1 MPFLYSYRDT
11 DIYTHHSLT
20 PSPSAHEF
28 PMHAHEWLEILY
40 FISGK
45 GNYLVEGNQYPL
57 EPGDV
62 FILRPAEMHKLDI
75 DPSVPYERI
84 VIHFSPEL
92 LKDLDPDKNL
102 LRPFFDRP
110 LGQFNRYSSVDD
122 AAGLLRS
129 AFAAFD
135 FRQVSDVRLNLIG
148 RLIMLLTVM
157 DNLHGKTQTHAPVEG
172 LAGQILA
179 YVNEHLFETIS
190 IQSIADAFY
199 RSPSQVSRIFQQAT
213 GNSLWKYV
221 TIKRLMTARALIQ
234 NGEPAA
240 VAASACGFSEYSS
253 FYRAYKAQFGHS
265 PKEDTVK
272 QQ

>member
-1 MPFLYSYRDT
+1 MPFLYSYRDS
-11 DIYTHHSLT
+11 DVYTHHSLT
-20 PSPSAHEF
+20 PKPSSDEF
-28 PMHAHEWLEILY
+28 AMHAHEWLEVLY

-45 GNYLVEGNQYPL
+45 GYYLVEGNQYPL
-57 EPGDV
+57 KARDV

-92 LKDLDPDKNL
+92 LETIDTEGHLM
-102 LRPFFDRP
+102 RPFFDRP
-110 LGQFNRYSSVDD
+110 LGQFNRYSSEDD
-122 AAGLLRS
+122 PTGLLQA
-129 AFAAFD
+129 AFSAFD
-135 FRQVSDVRLNLIG
+135 FSLVSDVRLNLIG

-157 DNLHGKTQTHAPVEG
+157 DSLHDRTQTYAPIEG

-179 YVNEHLFETIS
+179 YVNEHLFEDIS
-190 IQSIADAFY
+190 IQSIAKVFY
-199 RSPSQVSRIFQQAT
+199 RSPSQISRIFQQAT

-234 NGEPAA
+234 RGEPAA

-253 FYRAYKAQFGHS
+253 FYRAYKTQFGHS
-265 PKEDTVK
+265 PKEDAPK
-272 QQ
+272 

>member
-20 PSPSAHEF
+20 MEPSADEF

-45 GNYLVEGNQYPL
+45 GNYLVEGHQYPM

-75 DPSVPYERI
+75 DPSVPYQRI
-84 VIHFSPEL
+84 VIHFSPTL
-92 LKDLDPDKNL
+92 LRNLDTDGRL

-110 LGQFNRYSSVDD
+110 LGQFNRYASADD
-122 AAGLLRS
+122 SAGLLRA
-129 AFAAFD
+129 AFGAFD
-135 FRQVSDVRLNLIG
+135 FSQVSDVRLNLTG
-148 RLIMLLTVM
+148 RLMMLLTVM
-157 DNLHGKTQTHAPVEG
+157 DSLHDRTQTHAPVEG

-179 YVNEHLFETIS
+179 YVNEHLFEDIS
-190 IQSIADAFY
+190 IQTIADAFY
-199 RSPSQVSRIFQQAT
+199 RSPSQISRIFQQAT
-213 GNSLWKYV
+213 GNSLWKCV

-234 NGEPAA
+234 QGEPAA
-240 VAASACGFSEYSS
+240 VAASACGFSDYSS
-253 FYRAYKAQFGHS
+253 FYRAYKAHFGHS
-265 PKEDTVK
+265 PKEDASIP
-272 QQ
+272 

>member
-20 PSPSAHEF
+20 PKPSAEEF

-45 GNYLVEGNQYPL
+45 GSYLVEGNQYPL
-57 EPGDV
+57 KPGDV

-84 VIHFSPEL
+84 VIHFSPSL
-92 LKDLDPDKNL
+92 LRELDPEGNL

-110 LGQFNRYSSVDD
+110 LGQNNRYSAENDPTSQLPL
-122 AAGLLRS
+122 AFS
-129 AFAAFD
+129 AFQFE
-135 FRQVSDVRLNLIG
+135 QVSDVRLNLIG
-148 RLIMLLTVM
+148 RLMMLLTVM
-157 DNLHGKTQTHAPVEG
+157 DSLHGKTQSHAPVEG

-179 YVNEHLFETIS
+179 YVNEHLFEDIS
-190 IQSIADAFY
+190 IQAIADAFY

-221 TIKRLMTARALIQ
+221 TIKRLMSARALIQ
-234 NGEPAA
+234 RGEPAA
-240 VAASACGFSEYSS
+240 VAATACGFSEYST
-253 FYRAYKAQFGHS
+253 FYRAYKAHFGHS
-265 PKEDTVK
+265 PREDA
-272 QQ
+272 

>member
-20 PSPSAHEF
+20 PKPSADEF
-28 PMHAHEWLEILY
+28 AMHAHEWLEVLY
-40 FISGK
+40 FISGS
-45 GNYLVEGNQYPL
+45 GSYLVEGSQYPL

-62 FILRPAEMHKLDI
+62 FILRPTEMHKLDI

-92 LKDLDPDKNL
+92 LRDIDPSGNL

-110 LGQFNRYSSVDD
+110 LGQFNRYSASDD
-122 AAGLLRS
+122 TAGLLHT
-129 AFAAFD
+129 AFD
-135 FRQVSDVRLNLIG
+135 SFEFGEVPDVRLNLIG

-157 DNLHGKTQTHAPVEG
+157 DGLHDRSQTHAPVEG
-172 LAGQILA
+172 LSGQILA
-179 YVNEHLFETIS
+179 YVNEHLFEDIS
-190 IQSIADAFY
+190 IQTIADAFY

-234 NGEPAA
+234 RGEPAA
-240 VAASACGFSEYSS
+240 VAALACGFSEYSS

-265 PKEDTVK
+265 PREDAGK
-272 QQ
+272 

>member
-20 PSPSAHEF
+20 PQPSTEEF

-57 EPGDV
+57 ESGDV
-62 FILRPAEMHKLDI
+62 FILRPAEMHKLEI

-84 VIHFSPEL
+84 VIHFSPDL
-92 LKDLDPDKNL
+92 LRELDPSGKL

-110 LGQFNRYSSVDD
+110 LGQFNRYPVPKDSAD
-122 AAGLLRS
+122 LLGV
-129 AFAAFD
+129 AFAAFE
-135 FRQVSDVRLNLIG
+135 FGQVNDVRLNLMG

-157 DNLHGKTQTHAPVEG
+157 DNLHDRSQTHAPVEG

-179 YVNEHLFETIS
+179 YVNEHLFEDIS
-190 IQSIADAFY
+190 IQSIADVFY

-234 NGEPAA
+234 GGEPAA
-240 VAASACGFSEYSS
+240 VAATACGFSEYSS

-265 PKEDTVK
+265 PREDAGR
-272 QQ
+272 